1 LHAKDIS
8 KIIQRFFTFEP
19 TLDQKAL
26 IDKLGVF
33 FHQTENEDAFLI
45 KGYAGTG
52 KTTVVSALVKAFPF
66 IDKKAVLLAP
76 TGRAAKVLSEYSGM
90 RAFTIHKKIYR
101 VQTSK
106 DGHTFLTL
114 QQNKHRNTIFIV
126 DEASMIPDMH
136 HKAESGLFSG
146 RSVLEDLILYIN
158 EGLNCNLILIGDT
171 AQLPPVGSDISPA
184 LDKDFLKGAFRL
196 TITEH
201 ELTMVVRQ
209 AQESGILTNATH
221 LREKIKEESF
231 DVPFFNLEGFDDVQR
246 VSGADLEDCLNNS
259 YANEERDNVVV
270 ICRSNKRANI
280 FNKEIRNRIL
290 FQEDEIS
297 AGDYMMVLRNN
308 YFWLPEESETGF
320 IANGDIVEILKIRKI
335 EEIYGFRFADLT
347 VQLIDFPDEKEL
359 EVKVMLDT
367 IMLEAA
373 ALPFTENRKLWDE
386 IMKDY
391 EDVPLKRE
399 RLQKVKNSP
408 YLNALQVKYAYS
420 LTCHKTQGGQ
430 WNTVFVDQGYMK
442 EDMINTE
449 FLRWL
454 YTATTRAIKKLYFIN
469 FADYFFEDE
478 K

>member
-1 LHAKDIS
+1 MHSKDIS
-8 KIIQRFFTFEP
+8 KIIQRFFSFEP

-33 FHQTENEDAFLI
+33 FNETKNEDAFLI

-52 KTTVVSALVKAFPF
+52 KTTVVSALVKAFPY

-76 TGRAAKVLSEYSGM
+76 TGRAAKVLSEYSGA
-90 RAFTIHKKIYR
+90 RAYTIHKKIYR
-101 VQTSK
+101 IHTSK

-126 DEASMIPDMH
+126 DEASMIPDMNN
-136 HKAESGLFSG
+136 KTEAGLFSG

-158 EGLNCNLILIGDT
+158 EGVNCNLILIGDT
-171 AQLPPVGSDISPA
+171 AQLPPVGSDLSPA
-184 LDKDFLKGAFRL
+184 LDRDFLKGAFRL
-196 TITEH
+196 QITEH

-221 LREKIKEESF
+221 LREKIKAESF
-231 DVPFFNLEGFDDVQR
+231 DVPFFNIQGFEDVR
-246 VSGADLEDCLNNS
+246 CIGGAELEDCLNS
-259 YANEERDNVVV
+259 CYSNEERDNVVV
-270 ICRSNKRANI
+270 ICRSNKRANV
-280 FNKEIRNRIL
+280 FNQEIRNRIL

-308 YFWLPEESETGF
+308 YYWLPEESDTGF
-320 IANGDIVEILKIRKI
+320 IANGDIIEILKIRKI
-335 EEIYGFRFADLT
+335 EEIYGFRFADVT
-347 VQLIDFPDEKEL
+347 VKLIDYPDEKDL
-359 EVKVMLDT
+359 EVKIMLDT
-367 IMLEAA
+367 IMLETP

-386 IMKDY
+386 ISKDF
-391 EDVPLKRE
+391 EDIPTKRE
-399 RLQKVKNSP
+399 RMQKVKSSP

-430 WNTVFVDQGYMK
+430 WNTVFVDQGYLTK
-442 EDMINTE
+442 EMINIE

-469 FADYFFEDE
+469 FADYFFEG
-478 K
+478 